1 MWFAS
6 LSRHPAWNRVRPLKS
21 SWEILGANAYSA
33 TTSCILGLSP
43 KTQRCKFLLRGSPP
57 LDQQVPPSQTQGPP
71 KTILKQYLKFK
82 SHSQNLCSQSTDP
95 MPQRAYWQR
104 QVCFHPP
111 VLLIASS
118 HQETREC
125 NQTWT
130 ASH

>member
-21 SWEILGANAYSA
+21 SWEILGSNAYSA

-43 KTQRCKFLLRGSPP
+43 KKQRCKFLLRGSPP
-57 LDQQVPPSQTQGPP
+57 LDRPVPPSQTQGPP

-95 MPQRAYWQR
+95 MPPKSL
-104 QVCFHPP
+104 QVMPSMFPPFCPSRCFQPP
-111 VLLIASS
+111 RDTGV
-118 HQETREC
+118 
-125 NQTWT
+125 
-130 ASH
+130 